1 MSAGTVLRTAGRHAM
16 ATTGA
21 VAGAAAVAGTV
32 AQATPALTSIAPL
45 RRSLLPR
52 LSGRSTRHHIALTF
66 DDGPDPASTP
76 HFLDLLA
83 DHGVR
88 ATFFLLG
95 VHATRERGLV
105 RDLARAGHEVAVHGW
120 THDCVALVPPWRLA
134 AELSR
139 TREVLEDIV
148 GTPVRWYRPPYGV
161 QTATGVWA
169 AHRAGL
175 QTVLWSAWGVDW
187 SSGATPSG
195 IVHRVSRAV
204 RPGGTV
210 LLHDTDRTS
219 APDSWRRTLVA
230 TETLLDR
237 WQDAGIPVGPLGE
250 HW

>member
-1 MSAGTVLRTAGRHAM
+1 MSPGSGVRTAVRSV
-16 ATTGA
+16 ATT
-21 VAGAAAVAGTV
+21 AGAAAVL
-32 AQATPALTSIAPL
+32 QATPALTSIAPL
-45 RRSLLPR
+45 RRALMPR
-52 LSGRSTRHHIALTF
+52 LSGRSHRHHIALSF

-95 VHATRERGLV
+95 AHAEAEPGLV
-105 RDLARAGHEVAVHGW
+105 RDLADAGHEVAVHGW
-120 THDCVALVPPWRLA
+120 THECLALVPPRRLA
-134 AELSR
+134 TELTR
-139 TREVLEDIV
+139 TREVLEETT

-161 QTATGVWA
+161 LTSAGIWA
-169 AHRAGL
+169 ARRAGL

-187 SSGATPSG
+187 AADATPST
-195 IVHRVSRAV
+195 IVDRVSAAV

-230 TETLLDR
+230 TATLLDSWR
-237 WQDAGIPVGPLGE
+237 DAGIPVGPLRE
-250 HW
+250 HWSASG

>member
-1 MSAGTVLRTAGRHAM
+1 MSTGLRTAARSA
-16 ATTGA
+16 ATATGA
-21 VAGAAAVAGTV
+21 TAVVQAA
-32 AQATPALTSIAPL
+32 PALTSIAPL
-45 RRSLLPR
+45 RRLLMPR
-52 LSGRSTRHHIALTF
+52 LSGRSNRHHIALSF

-83 DHGVR
+83 DHEVR

-95 VHATRERGLV
+95 AHAAREPGLV
-105 RDLARAGHEVAVHGW
+105 RDLADAGHELAVHGW
-120 THDCVALVPPWRLA
+120 THECLALVPPRRLT
-134 AELSR
+134 AELTR
-139 TREVLEDIV
+139 TREVLEDTT
-148 GTPVRWYRPPYGV
+148 GAAVRWYRPPYGV
-161 QTATGVWA
+161 LTAAGVWA
-169 AHRAGL
+169 ARRAGL

-187 SSGATPSG
+187 SAGATPST

-230 TETLLDR
+230 TATLLDR
-237 WQDAGIPVGPLGE
+237 WRADGIPVGPLHE

>member
-1 MSAGTVLRTAGRHAM
+1 
-16 ATTGA
+16 
-21 VAGAAAVAGTV
+21 
-32 AQATPALTSIAPL
+32 
-45 RRSLLPR
+45 LLMPR
-52 LSGRSTRHHIALTF
+52 LSGRSNRHHIALSF

-83 DHGVR
+83 DHEVR

-95 VHATRERGLV
+95 AHAAREPGLV
-105 RDLARAGHEVAVHGW
+105 RDLADAGHEVAVHGW
-120 THDCVALVPPWRLA
+120 THECLALVPPRRLT
-134 AELSR
+134 AELTR
-139 TREVLEDIV
+139 TREVLEDTT
-148 GTPVRWYRPPYGV
+148 GAAVRWYRPPYGV
-161 QTATGVWA
+161 LTAAGVWA
-169 AHRAGL
+169 ARRAGL

-187 SSGATPSG
+187 SAGATPST

-230 TETLLDR
+230 TATLLDR
-237 WQDAGIPVGPLGE
+237 WRADGIPVGPLHE

>member
-1 MSAGTVLRTAGRHAM
+1 V
-16 ATTGA
+16 A
-21 VAGAAAVAGTV
+21 VQAA
-32 AQATPALTSIAPL
+32 PALTSIAPL
-45 RRSLLPR
+45 RRSLMPR
-52 LSGRSTRHHIALTF
+52 LSGRSNRHHIALSF

-83 DHGVR
+83 DREVR

-95 VHATRERGLV
+95 AHAAREPGLV
-105 RDLARAGHEVAVHGW
+105 RDLADAGHDVAVHGW
-120 THDCVALVPPWRLA
+120 THECLALVPPGRLA
-134 AELSR
+134 DELAR
-139 TREVLEDIV
+139 TRELLEETT
-148 GTPVRWYRPPYGV
+148 GTAVRWYRPPYGV
-161 QTATGVWA
+161 LTAAGVWA
-169 AHRAGL
+169 ARRAGL

-187 SSGATPSG
+187 SAGATPST

-237 WQDAGIPVGPLGE
+237 WRDEGVPVGPLRE

>member
-1 MSAGTVLRTAGRHAM
+1 MSTGLRTAARSA
-16 ATTGA
+16 ATATGA
-21 VAGAAAVAGTV
+21 TAVVQAA
-32 AQATPALTSIAPL
+32 PALTSIAPL
-45 RRSLLPR
+45 RRLLMPR
-52 LSGRSTRHHIALTF
+52 LSGRSNRHHIALSF

-83 DHGVR
+83 DHEVR

-95 VHATRERGLV
+95 AHAAREPGLV
-105 RDLARAGHEVAVHGW
+105 RDLADAGHELAVHGW
-120 THDCVALVPPWRLA
+120 THECLALVPPRRLT
-134 AELSR
+134 AELTR
-139 TREVLEDIV
+139 TREVLEDTT
-148 GTPVRWYRPPYGV
+148 GTAVRWYRPPYGV
-161 QTATGVWA
+161 LTAAGVWA
-169 AHRAGL
+169 ARRAGL

-187 SSGATPSG
+187 SAGAIPST

-230 TETLLDR
+230 TATLLDR
-237 WQDAGIPVGPLGE
+237 WRDDGIPVGPLHE

>member
-1 MSAGTVLRTAGRHAM
+1 MSTGLRTAARSA
-16 ATTGA
+16 ATATGA
-21 VAGAAAVAGTV
+21 TAVVQAA
-32 AQATPALTSIAPL
+32 PALTSIAPL
-45 RRSLLPR
+45 RRLLMPR
-52 LSGRSTRHHIALTF
+52 LSGRSNRHHIALSF

-83 DHGVR
+83 DHEVR

-95 VHATRERGLV
+95 AHAAREPGLV
-105 RDLARAGHEVAVHGW
+105 RDLADAGHEVAVHGW
-120 THDCVALVPPWRLA
+120 THECLALVPPRRLA
-134 AELSR
+134 AELTR
-139 TREVLEDIV
+139 TREVLEDTTGV
-148 GTPVRWYRPPYGV
+148 AVRWYRPPYGV
-161 QTATGVWA
+161 LTAAGVWA
-169 AHRAGL
+169 ARRAGL

-187 SSGATPSG
+187 SAGATPST

-230 TETLLDR
+230 TATLLDR
-237 WQDAGIPVGPLGE
+237 WRADGIPVGPLHE

>member
-1 MSAGTVLRTAGRHAM
+1 MSTGLRTAARSA
-16 ATTGA
+16 ATATGA
-21 VAGAAAVAGTV
+21 TAVVQAA
-32 AQATPALTSIAPL
+32 PALTSIAPL
-45 RRSLLPR
+45 RRLLMPR
-52 LSGRSTRHHIALTF
+52 LSGRSNRHHIALSF

-83 DHGVR
+83 DHEVR

-95 VHATRERGLV
+95 AHAAREPGLV
-105 RDLARAGHEVAVHGW
+105 RDLADAGHEVAVHGW
-120 THDCVALVPPWRLA
+120 THECLALVPPRRLT
-134 AELSR
+134 AELTR
-139 TREVLEDIV
+139 TREVLEDTT
-148 GTPVRWYRPPYGV
+148 GTAVRWYRPPYGV
-161 QTATGVWA
+161 LTAAGVWA
-169 AHRAGL
+169 ARRAGL

-187 SSGATPSG
+187 SAGATPST

-230 TETLLDR
+230 TATLLDR
-237 WQDAGIPVGPLGE
+237 WRDDGIPVGPLHE

>member
-1 MSAGTVLRTAGRHAM
+1 MSTGLRTAARSA
-16 ATTGA
+16 ATATGA
-21 VAGAAAVAGTV
+21 TAVVQAA
-32 AQATPALTSIAPL
+32 PALTSIAPL
-45 RRSLLPR
+45 RRLLVPR
-52 LSGRSTRHHIALTF
+52 LSGRSNRHHIALSF

-83 DHGVR
+83 DHEVL

-95 VHATRERGLV
+95 AHAAREPGLV
-105 RDLARAGHEVAVHGW
+105 RDLADAGHELAVHGW
-120 THDCVALVPPWRLA
+120 THECLALVPPRRLT
-134 AELSR
+134 AELTR
-139 TREVLEDIV
+139 TREVLEDTT
-148 GTPVRWYRPPYGV
+148 GAAVRWYRPPYGV
-161 QTATGVWA
+161 LTAAGVWA
-169 AHRAGL
+169 ARRAGL

-187 SSGATPSG
+187 SAGATPST

-230 TETLLDR
+230 TATLLDR
-237 WQDAGIPVGPLGE
+237 WRADGIPVGPLHE

>member
-1 MSAGTVLRTAGRHAM
+1 MSTGLRTAARSA
-16 ATTGA
+16 ATATGA
-21 VAGAAAVAGTV
+21 TAVVQAA
-32 AQATPALTSIAPL
+32 PALTSIAPL
-45 RRSLLPR
+45 RRLLMPR
-52 LSGRSTRHHIALTF
+52 LSGRSNRHHIALSF

-83 DHGVR
+83 DHEVR

-95 VHATRERGLV
+95 AHAAREPGLV
-105 RDLARAGHEVAVHGW
+105 RDLADAGHEVAVHGW
-120 THDCVALVPPWRLA
+120 THECLALVPPRRLT
-134 AELSR
+134 AELTR
-139 TREVLEDIV
+139 TREVLEDTTGV
-148 GTPVRWYRPPYGV
+148 AVRWYRPPYGV
-161 QTATGVWA
+161 LTAAGVWA
-169 AHRAGL
+169 ARRAGL

-187 SSGATPSG
+187 SAGATPST

-230 TETLLDR
+230 TATLLDR
-237 WQDAGIPVGPLGE
+237 WRADGIPVGPLHE

>member
-1 MSAGTVLRTAGRHAM
+1 MSTGLRTAARSA
-16 ATTGA
+16 ATATGA
-21 VAGAAAVAGTV
+21 TAVVQAA
-32 AQATPALTSIAPL
+32 PALTSIAPL
-45 RRSLLPR
+45 RRLRVPWR
-52 LSGRSTRHHIALTF
+52 SGCKNRHHIALSF

-83 DHGVR
+83 DHEVR

-95 VHATRERGLV
+95 AHAAREPGLV
-105 RDLARAGHEVAVHGW
+105 RDLADAGHEVAVHGW
-120 THDCVALVPPWRLA
+120 THECLALVPPRRLT
-134 AELSR
+134 AELTR
-139 TREVLEDIV
+139 TREVLEDTT
-148 GTPVRWYRPPYGV
+148 GAAVRWYRPPYGV
-161 QTATGVWA
+161 LTAAGVWA
-169 AHRAGL
+169 ARRAGL

-187 SSGATPSG
+187 SAGATPST

-230 TETLLDR
+230 TATLLDR
-237 WQDAGIPVGPLGE
+237 WRADGIPVGPLHE

>member
-1 MSAGTVLRTAGRHAM
+1 MSTGLRTAARSA
-16 ATTGA
+16 ATATGA
-21 VAGAAAVAGTV
+21 TAVVQAA
-32 AQATPALTSIAPL
+32 PALTSIAPL
-45 RRSLLPR
+45 RRLLMPR
-52 LSGRSTRHHIALTF
+52 LSGRSNRHHIALSF

-83 DHGVR
+83 DHEVR

-95 VHATRERGLV
+95 AHAAREPGLV
-105 RDLARAGHEVAVHGW
+105 RDLADAGHELAVHGW
-120 THDCVALVPPWRLA
+120 THECLALVPPRRLT
-134 AELSR
+134 AELTR
-139 TREVLEDIV
+139 TREVLEDTT
-148 GTPVRWYRPPYGV
+148 GTAVRWYRPPYGV
-161 QTATGVWA
+161 LTAAGVWA
-169 AHRAGL
+169 ARRAGL

-187 SSGATPSG
+187 SAGATPST

-230 TETLLDR
+230 TATLLDR
-237 WQDAGIPVGPLGE
+237 WRDDGIPVGPLHE

>member
-1 MSAGTVLRTAGRHAM
+1 MSTGLRTAARSA
-16 ATTGA
+16 ATATGA
-21 VAGAAAVAGTV
+21 TAVVQAA
-32 AQATPALTSIAPL
+32 PALTSIAPL
-45 RRSLLPR
+45 RRLLMPR
-52 LSGRSTRHHIALTF
+52 LSGRSNRHHIALSF

-83 DHGVR
+83 DHEVR

-95 VHATRERGLV
+95 AHAAREPGLV
-105 RDLARAGHEVAVHGW
+105 RDLADAGHEVAVHGW
-120 THDCVALVPPWRLA
+120 THECLALVPPRRLT
-134 AELSR
+134 AELTR
-139 TREVLEDIV
+139 TREVLEDTT
-148 GTPVRWYRPPYGV
+148 GAAVRWYRPPYGV
-161 QTATGVWA
+161 LTAAGVWA
-169 AHRAGL
+169 ARRAGL

-187 SSGATPSG
+187 SAGATPST

-230 TETLLDR
+230 TATLLDR
-237 WQDAGIPVGPLGE
+237 WRADGIPVGPLHE

>member
-1 MSAGTVLRTAGRHAM
+1 V
-16 ATTGA
+16 
-21 VAGAAAVAGTV
+21 VQAA
-32 AQATPALTSIAPL
+32 PALTSIAPL
-45 RRSLLPR
+45 RRVLMPR
-52 LSGRSTRHHIALTF
+52 LSGRSNRHHIALSF

-83 DHGVR
+83 DHEVR

-95 VHATRERGLV
+95 AHAAREPGLV
-105 RDLARAGHEVAVHGW
+105 RDLADAGHELAVHGW
-120 THDCVALVPPWRLA
+120 THECLALVPPRRLT
-134 AELSR
+134 AELTR
-139 TREVLEDIV
+139 TREVLEDTT
-148 GTPVRWYRPPYGV
+148 GTAVRWYRPPYGV
-161 QTATGVWA
+161 LTAAGVWA
-169 AHRAGL
+169 ARRAGL

-187 SSGATPSG
+187 SAGATPST

-230 TETLLDR
+230 TATLLDR
-237 WQDAGIPVGPLGE
+237 WRDDGIPVGPLHE

>member
-1 MSAGTVLRTAGRHAM
+1 MSTGLRTAARSA
-16 ATTGA
+16 ATATGA
-21 VAGAAAVAGTV
+21 TAVVQAA
-32 AQATPALTSIAPL
+32 PALTSIAPL
-45 RRSLLPR
+45 RRLLMPR
-52 LSGRSTRHHIALTF
+52 LSGRSNRHHIALSF

-83 DHGVR
+83 DHEVR

-95 VHATRERGLV
+95 AHAAREPGLV
-105 RDLARAGHEVAVHGW
+105 RDLADAGHEVAVHGW
-120 THDCVALVPPWRLA
+120 THECLALVPPRRLT
-134 AELSR
+134 AELTR
-139 TREVLEDIV
+139 TREVLED
-148 GTPVRWYRPPYGV
+148 TTDAAVRWYRPPYGV
-161 QTATGVWA
+161 LTAAGVWA
-169 AHRAGL
+169 ARRAGL

-187 SSGATPSG
+187 SAGATPST

-230 TETLLDR
+230 TATLLDR
-237 WQDAGIPVGPLGE
+237 WRADGIPVGPLHE